1 MGAGGKMEAK
11 WKVSDIEIQ
20 RIAFWQKNNSK
31 TIKEHKIDKLKVVF
45 HQKFKMMKVWKW
57 QMVLI
62 TKDRFMERTAICR
75 DFWFVRRRNSDSLF
89 T

>member
-20 RIAFWQKNNSK
+20 RIAFGKNNSK

-45 HQKFKMMKVWKW
+45 HQKQDNESLKW